1 MIAQF
6 VYLFKSL
13 QPLYAYLFSDSS
25 ACMIAHKHALHNHR
39 FNSYYSTGIIFI
51 SLLTNPPTG
60 VIMPIKQVAL

>member
-25 ACMIAHKHALHNHR
+25 AYMIAHKHALH
-39 FNSYYSTGIIFI
+39 TTVLIPTI
-51 SLLTNPPTG
+51 LLE
-60 VIMPIKQVAL
+60 LFSFHY

>member
-25 ACMIAHKHALHNHR
+25 AYMIAHKHGLHNHR

-51 SLLTNPPTG
+51 SLLTNSALRD
-60 VIMPIKQVAL
+60 IMPIKQVA